1 LSIIA
6 ETGDINGTSD
16 NAANMILQSA
26 NTDWTIETRLATNA
40 VPVSA
45 QNAGLVAY
53 QDDSHFV
60 KLVYT
65 AAGFRR
71 GQQAAAPA
79 PASGNVQL
87 YVEENGSSKST
98 VSVSLAGAE
107 IKNNNIYLKLDK
119 DGSIYTAYYS
129 VDGKS
134 WVQAGQA
141 DISLKD
147 IQAGVMAC
155 QGVMNM
161 RMGMSPGGA
170 AAAAPA
176 QQNNAQFRANFDWFR
191 IKNR

>member
-1 LSIIA
+1 
-6 ETGDINGTSD
+6 
-16 NAANMILQSA
+16 M
-26 NTDWTIETRLATNA
+26 
-40 VPVSA
+40 
-45 QNAGLVAY
+45 
-53 QDDSHFV
+53 
-60 KLVYT
+60 
-65 AAGFRR
+65 
-71 GQQAAAPA
+71 
-79 PASGNVQL
+79 QL

-161 RMGMSPGGA
+161 RMGMRPGGA
-170 AAAAPA
+170 ASAAPA